1 MAEAMRFM
9 IGNTKCVIMDDC
21 CSHPDQAERNAR
33 AKSNVEDIYSRAYLA
48 DPEGCERR
56 GEERRG
62 QEWRVKKER
71 AKKD

>member
-33 AKSNVEDIYSRAYLA
+33 AKRNIEDIVSRAYLA
-48 DPEGCERR
+48 DPEGFERR
-56 GEERRG
+56 GEEWRRRKE
-62 QEWRVKKER
+62 QENR
-71 AKKD
+71 D